1 MGDLQP
7 RTKERDPRKVRSWPM
22 SPNLPEVIVDR
33 PPKPLGPIQPNN
45 CYNEP
50 KDREFLTILKP
61 HEGKGRNK
69 ACQAGGPFADDLK
82 RNDAD
87 LIST

>member
-1 MGDLQP
+1 MEG
-7 RTKERDPRKVRSWPM
+7 DPRKTRSWPI
-22 SPNLPEVIVDR
+22 SPSIEVIVDR

-50 KDREFLTILKP
+50 KEREQLTILRP
-61 HEGKGRNK
+61 QDGKGRNK
-69 ACQAGGPFADDLK
+69 ATQAGGPFADDLK